1 MTLLELQPKL
11 QQAVA
16 NGQIGSPVAL
26 RVYLKSSDTDADLQS
41 GGVTAIGMARELFDS
56 PPARLMVR
64 GDLQR
69 QATVLVTCVS
79 GATLFATLEGGTV
92 ESSSIHLT
100 LIGNHGIAN
109 LEKVDW
115 SPAAL
120 PEESPASIRWRQAL
134 SESHASGT
142 AVVIPQGEA

>member
-26 RVYLKSSDTDADLQS
+26 RVYLKSSRTDADLQS
-41 GGVTAIGMARELFDS
+41 GCITAMGMARELFDS

-69 QATVLVTCVS
+69 QATVLVTCAS
-79 GATLFATLEGGTV
+79 GTTLFATLESGTV
-92 ESSSIHLT
+92 ESSSIQLT
-100 LIGNHGIAN
+100 LVGNHGIAN
-109 LEKVDW
+109 LESAEW
-115 SPAAL
+115 TPAEPSKET
-120 PEESPASIRWRQAL
+120 PESTRWRQAL
-134 SESHASGT
+134 SESHATGK
-142 AVVIPQGEA
+142 AVAIS